1 MKEYDVTITETLQKT
16 FTVEAMSKDD
26 AEQMVHDMWNDAD
39 IVLDFDDFLD
49 VSFRSNQGKEIEET
63 RKIDV
68 LLVEPGQ
75 YARVVTIGSKLE
87 SLQETVGGDIEAAY
101 YFDDPV
107 ALICNEEGKIN
118 GLRLN
123 RAVKDENGEI
133 VDIIAG
139 TFFIC
144 GLTEDSFGSLPEEL
158 QQKYLD
164 QFRQP
169 ETFLKLGRSIA
180 AIPTEPDKPLK
191 EKSAAS
197 HGVEL

>member
-16 FTVEAMSKDD
+16 VTVEAMSKDD
-26 AEQMVHDMWNDAD
+26 AEQMAHDMWDDAD
-39 IVLDFDDFLD
+39 IILDADDFVD
-49 VSFRSNQGKEIEET
+49 VTFRSNQGKEIEES

-75 YARVVTIGSKLE
+75 YAKMVTINSGLE
-87 SLQETVGGDIEAAY
+87 SLQRAVGGDIEAAY

-118 GLRLN
+118 GSRLN

-139 TFFIC
+139 SFLIS

-164 QFRQP
+164 KFRQP
-169 ETFLKLGRSIA
+169 ETFLKMGRGIA

-191 EKSAAS
+191 GKSAPS